1 MYEELVVIAL
11 GGNAIKQSDEKGTTE
26 EQFNNVDITAKQI
39 TRICKA
45 GYLQVLTHG
54 NGPQAGAL
62 LIQQEEAKDIV
73 PPQTLA
79 CCGAMTQGQIGW
91 MFQNRIGYHF
101 SQEGLDYPV
110 ATMITQVVVD
120 KDDPDFRNPS
130 KPVGPFYTEAEA
142 MALKNEKG
150 YIVKEVKLGQEKG
163 WRRVVPSPEPVD
175 IYERKAIKQL
185 LDIEALVIVSG
196 GGGIPIVEEDDGSY
210 SGIDAVIDKDLSANK
225 LGQGLNAEYLLILT
239 DVENAYINFN
249 KPDQKA
255 LETITLSEAEK
266 YQEEGQF
273 AGGSMGPKMDAAMRF
288 VRWGGK
294 AAIITSLDNALDA
307 LEGKTG
313 TRIINKNQKTNNK

>member
-1 MYEELVVIAL
+1 MYEELVVVAL
-11 GGNAIKQSDEKGTTE
+11 GGNAIKQANEKGTTE
-26 EQFNNVDITAKQI
+26 EQFSNVDRTAREI
-39 TRICKA
+39 ARICKA

-120 KDDPDFRNPS
+120 KDDPGFQNPS
-130 KPVGPFYTEAEA
+130 KPVGPFYTEQEA

-150 YIVKEVKLGQEKG
+150 YIVKEAKPGQEKG
-163 WRRVVPSPEPVD
+163 WRRVV
-175 IYERKAIKQL
+175 
-185 LDIEALVIVSG
+185 LDIDALVIVSG
-196 GGGIPIVEEDDGSY
+196 GGGIPVVKEDDGSY

-225 LGQGLNAEYLLILT
+225 LGQVLNADYLLILT

-249 KPDQKA
+249 KPDQKT
-255 LETITLSEAEK
+255 LGTITLSEAGR

-294 AAIITSLDNALDA
+294 VAIITSLDNALDA

-313 TRIINKNQKTNNK
+313 TRIVN

>member
-1 MYEELVVIAL
+1 MYEELVIIAL
-11 GGNAIKQSDEKGTTE
+11 GGNAIKQADEKGTTE

-62 LIQQEEAKDIV
+62 LIQQEETNNIV

-101 SQEGLDYPV
+101 SREDLDYPV

-120 KDDPDFRNPS
+120 RDDPDFQNPS
-130 KPVGPFYTEAEA
+130 KPVGPFYTEKEA
-142 MALKNEKG
+142 IALQKEKG
-150 YIVKEVKLGQEKG
+150 YIVKQAKPGQKKG
-163 WRRVVPSPEPVD
+163 WRRVVSSPQPID
-175 IYERKAIKQL
+175 IYEKKAIRQL

-196 GGGIPIVEEDDGSY
+196 GGGIPVVKEADGSY
-210 SGIDAVIDKDLSANK
+210 SGVDAVIDKDLTADK
-225 LGQGLNAEYLLILT
+225 LGQILNADYLLILT

-249 KPDQKA
+249 KPNQKV
-255 LETITLSEAEK
+255 LGTITLSEAEK
-266 YQEEGQF
+266 YQEDGQF
-273 AGGSMGPKMDAAMRF
+273 AAGSMGPKMDAAMRF
-288 VRWGGK
+288 VRRGGK
-294 AAIITSLDNALDA
+294 ASIITSLDKALDG

-313 TRIINKNQKTNNK
+313 TRIITN

>member
-1 MYEELVVIAL
+1 MYEELVVVAL

-26 EQFNNVDITAKQI
+26 EQFNKIDITAKQI

-62 LIQQEEAKDIV
+62 LIQQEEAKNLV

-79 CCGAMTQGQIGW
+79 CCVAMTQGQIGW

-101 SQEGLDYPV
+101 SKKGLDYPV
-110 ATMITQVVVD
+110 ATMITQVVVE
-120 KDDPDFRNPS
+120 KDDPDFQTPS
-130 KPVGPFYTEAEA
+130 KPVGPYYTEDEA
-142 MALKNEKG
+142 MALKNAKG
-150 YIVKEVKLGQEKG
+150 YMVKKAKPDQEKG
-163 WRRVVPSPEPVD
+163 WRRVVPSPKPVD
-175 IYERKAIKQL
+175 IYEKKAIQQL

-196 GGGIPIVEEDDGSY
+196 GGGIPIVKQSDGSY
-210 SGIDAVIDKDLSANK
+210 SGVDAVIDKDLSANK
-225 LGQGLNAEYLLILT
+225 LGQVLNADYLLILT
-239 DVENAYINFN
+239 DVENDYINFT
-249 KPDQKA
+249 KPDQKT

-294 AAIITSLDNALDA
+294 AAIITSLDKALDA
-307 LEGKTG
+307 LEGKAG
-313 TRIINKNQKTNNK
+313 THIVAD

>member
-1 MYEELVVIAL
+1 MYEELVIIAL
-11 GGNAIKQSDEKGTTE
+11 GGNAIKQADEKGTTE
-26 EQFNNVDITAKQI
+26 EQFKNVDTTAKQI

-62 LIQQEEAKDIV
+62 LIQQEEAKSIV

-101 SQEGLDYPV
+101 SRQGLNYPV
-110 ATMITQVVVD
+110 TTMITQVVVD
-120 KDDPDFRNPS
+120 RDDPDFQDPS
-130 KPVGPFYTEAEA
+130 KPVGPFYTEKEA

-150 YIVKEVKLGQEKG
+150 YIVKEAKPGREKG
-163 WRRVVPSPEPVD
+163 WRRVVPSPKPVD
-175 IYERKAIKQL
+175 IYEKKAIRQL

-196 GGGIPIVEEDDGSY
+196 GGGIPIVKEEDGSF
-210 SGIDAVIDKDLSANK
+210 SGVDAVIDKDLTADK
-225 LGQGLNAEYLLILT
+225 LGQVLNADYLLILT
-239 DVENAYINFN
+239 DVENVYINFN
-249 KPDQKA
+249 KPDQKT
-255 LETITLSEAEK
+255 LETITLSEAER

-273 AGGSMGPKMDAAMRF
+273 AAGSMGPKMDAAMRF
-288 VRWGGK
+288 VRRGGK
-294 AAIITSLDNALDA
+294 AAIITSLDKALDA

-313 TRIINKNQKTNNK
+313 TRIVNN